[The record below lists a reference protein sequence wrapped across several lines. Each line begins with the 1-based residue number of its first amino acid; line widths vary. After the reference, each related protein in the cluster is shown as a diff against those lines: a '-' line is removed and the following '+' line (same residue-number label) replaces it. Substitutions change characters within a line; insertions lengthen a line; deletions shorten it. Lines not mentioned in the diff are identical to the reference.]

1 MAKRRH
7 DGSPDGSS
15 KRTKHDGEV
24 TPPKRA
30 SLMAMP
36 GEIRNKIYRE
46 ALDLFYDDT
55 FDVDRFDCE
64 QPALLRTS
72 TQIKR

>member
-1 MAKRRH
+1 
-7 DGSPDGSS
+7 
-15 KRTKHDGEV
+15 
-24 TPPKRA
+24 
-30 SLMAMP
+30 MAMP